1 MDEHNDIELALAKA
15 TEEAE
20 QYLNSWKRAKAD
32 YANLERQ
39 VERQREDWAHF
50 ATLSCVQAFLPV
62 YESLVQAVATHSAD
76 EGLIRIR
83 DQMRGALKGI
93 GVEPME
99 TVGKMPDPM
108 LHEVI
113 GTTAQEGVESGA
125 IVQEVQPG
133 FLLHGKIL
141 RVAKVIVSE

>member
-1 MDEHNDIELALAKA
+1 MDEQNELELECAKLK
-15 TEEAE
+15 EEAE

-62 YESLVQAVATHSAD
+62 YESLVQAVSAHSAD
-76 EGLIRIR
+76 EGLIRIH

-99 TVGKMPDPM
+99 TLGKIPDPM

-113 GTTAQEGVESGA
+113 GKTQKEGVEEGV
-125 IVQEVQPG
+125 IIQEVQPG
-133 FLLHGKIL
+133 FLLHGKVL
-141 RVAKVIVSE
+141 RVAKVIIAE